1 MSQAVRAMDFLSS
14 SYQTFLSSAQPVTQ
28 TADSTIHRLAD
39 RLDPTC
45 GLPDR
50 RAAVLSLKGLSRDVK
65 YKDEIGQVALERLV
79 DVVLLG
85 GDAEADPES
94 GKAVLETLGL
104 LCEVVP
110 DEHGKISKGDVGYK
124 HTDMLLSVS
133 HFLEYGKRDKVNLG
147 QSRSRNRY
155 ASYLIY

>member
-14 SYQTFLSSAQPVTQ
+14 RYQTLLTSAQPITQ
-28 TADSTIHRLAD
+28 TADSTIHKLAG

-45 GLPDR
+45 ALPDR
-50 RAAVLSLKGLSRDVK
+50 RAAVLSLKGLARDEK
-65 YKDEIGQVALERLV
+65 YKAEIGQVALGPLV

-85 GDAEADPES
+85 GDAEADAES

-110 DEHGKISKGDVGYK
+110 GENGKIAKGDVGYK
-124 HTDMLLSVS
+124 HTDALLAVSVQ
-133 HFLEYGKRDKVNLG
+133 FRF
-147 QSRSRNRY
+147 
-155 ASYLIY
+155 